1 MKKTLTALIV
11 VTLVLYGTC
20 AVAADKIAF
29 INVKSILFQS
39 QAGKDA
45 AEELKKIVDKKKVSI
60 TEKEEELKA
69 LKADLE
75 KQRAVLTED
84 AYKEKELDYQ
94 KKFRDYKRFIEDSNQ
109 EMQLKEQELFQKLI
123 PEIMKVVS
131 SIGEKE
137 DYTMIVDIG
146 TGLLPYYSK
155 AKDITEEVI
164 EKYNKE
170 YGKKK

>member
-1 MKKTLTALIV
+1 M
-11 VTLVLYGTC
+11 
-20 AVAADKIAF
+20 
-29 INVKSILFQS
+29 
-39 QAGKDA
+39 
-45 AEELKKIVDKKKVSI
+45 
-60 TEKEEELKA
+60 TES
-69 LKADLE
+69 
-75 KQRAVLTED
+75 
-84 AYKEKELDYQ
+84 AYNEKELDYQ
-94 KKFRDYKRFIEDSNQ
+94 KKFRDYKRFIEDSNE

-170 YGKKK
+170 HAKKK

>member
-1 MKKTLTALIV
+1 MKKIMTVLVV

-20 AVAADKIAF
+20 AVAADKTGF

-45 AEELKKIVDKKKVSI
+45 AQELKKIVDKKKVLI
-60 TEKEEELKA
+60 TEKEEALKA

-75 KQRAVLTED
+75 KQRTVLTES

-94 KKFRDYKRFIEDSNQ
+94 KKFRDYKRFIEDSND

-131 SIGEKE
+131 SIGEK
-137 DYTMIVDIG
+137 DNYTMIVDIG

>member
-1 MKKTLTALIV
+1 MKKILTVLV
-11 VTLVLYGTC
+11 VVALVLYGTS
-20 AVAADKIAF
+20 AVAADKIGF

-45 AEELKKIVDKKKVSI
+45 ATELKKIVDQKKVLI
-60 TEKEEELKA
+60 TEQEEELKV

-75 KQRAVLTED
+75 KQRAVLTES

-94 KKFRDYKRFIEDSNQ
+94 KKFRDYKRFIEDSNE
-109 EMQLKEQELFQKLI
+109 EMQIKEQELFQKLL
-123 PEIMKVVS
+123 PEIMKVVN
-131 SIGEKE
+131 SIGEKD

-170 YGKKK
+170 YAKKK

>member
-1 MKKTLTALIV
+1 MKKILTVLVV
-11 VTLVLYGTC
+11 VTLVLYGTF
-20 AVAADKIAF
+20 AIAADKTAF

-45 AEELKKIVDKKKVSI
+45 AQELKKIVDKKKVLI

-75 KQRAVLTED
+75 KQRAVLTEN

-94 KKFRDYKRFIEDSNQ
+94 KKFRDYKRFIEDSNE

-155 AKDITEEVI
+155 ANDITEEVI

>member
-1 MKKTLTALIV
+1 MKKILTVLV
-11 VTLVLYGTC
+11 VVALVLYGTS
-20 AVAADKIAF
+20 AVAADKIGF
-29 INVKSILFQS
+29 INVKLILFQS

-45 AEELKKIVDKKKVSI
+45 ATELKKIVDQKKVLI
-60 TEKEEELKA
+60 TEQEEELKV

-75 KQRAVLTED
+75 KQRAVLTES

-94 KKFRDYKRFIEDSNQ
+94 KKFRDYKRFIEDSNE
-109 EMQLKEQELFQKLI
+109 EMQIKEQELFQKLL
-123 PEIMKVVS
+123 PEIMKVVN
-131 SIGEKE
+131 SIGEKD

-170 YGKKK
+170 YAKKK